1 MKGDGSEY
9 LCLILL
15 LLQQTSVSR
24 PEMFEILVPAD
35 PVVAD
40 AGEDVVLPCY
50 LKPSV
55 SAEDMRVEWVRP
67 DSADARVNLY
77 EDRENRNEKQIPSYR
92 GRTALFPE
100 ELKKGNAS
108 LRLTGVRGSDD
119 GQYNCFIQSQ
129 VWYDDASFLV
139 RVRAVGTEPVIS
151 MEGYRE
157 GGIGLLCE
165 SKGWHPEPE
174 LIWLD
179 SEGHS
184 LPAGPTET
192 LRDSMDLFIVRR
204 SVIVQRGDTNR
215 FTCQVLQ
222 KLFKQEKEAEFHIH
236 AEMFH
241 RAHPWMVAFAVF
253 FTLAIIGLAV
263 LIYRH
268 VKLRRKKGLLSQ
280 QLELERVQRYA
291 EFERTHRYAMFESAC
306 RFAVDVTLDPDTA
319 YPSLSLSKN
328 GKEVK
333 HGTTWHDLPY
343 NPKRFTSNRNVLGK
357 EGFSSGKFY
366 YEVQV
371 GKKTYWTLG
380 VAKESINRKEEI
392 TLSPENGYWT
402 VELRNGTKYKAL
414 AGPPVSLPLSEKPRT
429 VGVYVDYE
437 GGQVSFYN
445 VEARTL
451 IYSFTGYTFTVK
463 LYPLFKPGLYYG
475 KNSAPLI
482 ISPLSQKHK

>member
-15 LLQQTSVSR
+15 LLHQTSVSR
-24 PEMFEILVPAD
+24 PEKFKVVGPSD
-35 PVVAD
+35 PVDAL

-50 LKPSV
+50 LKPSI
-55 SAEDMRVEWVRP
+55 SAEDMHVEWTRLQ
-67 DSADARVNLY
+67 SAETLVHLYQRRVNKN
-77 EDRENRNEKQIPSYR
+77 ENQIPSYR

-119 GQYNCFIQSQ
+119 GQYKCFIQSDL
-129 VWYDDASFLV
+129 WYDDASLLV
-139 RVRAVGTEPVIS
+139 EVIAVGTDPVIS

-192 LRDSMDLFIVRR
+192 LRDSMALFIVRR
-204 SVIVQRGDTNR
+204 SVIVQEGDTNR
-215 FTCQVLQ
+215 FTCRVQQQQLN
-222 KLFKQEKEAEFHIH
+222 QEKEAEFHIPG
-236 AEMFH
+236 EMFY
-241 RAHPWMVAFAVF
+241 RARFWKVAFAVC
-253 FTLAIIGLAV
+253 FTLGVPALIGLAV
-263 LIYRH
+263 LIHRY
-268 VKLRRKKGLLSQ
+268 VKLRRKKD
-280 QLELERVQRYA
+280 QLFQELE
-291 EFERTHRYAMFESAC
+291 FESAH
-306 RFAVDVTLDPDTA
+306 RYAVDVTLDPDTA
-319 YPSLSLSKN
+319 HPNLILSED
-328 GKEVK
+328 GKQVR
-333 HGTTWHDLPY
+333 HGDTPQKLPDT
-343 NPKRFTSNRNVLGK
+343 PKRFDTALSVLGK
-357 EGFSSGKFY
+357 EGFSSGRFY

-371 GKKTYWTLG
+371 GEKTEWTVG
-380 VAKESINRKEEI
+380 VAKESINRKGSVALNSEDGCWSIWLWRGTE
-392 TLSPENGYWT
+392 YW
-402 VELRNGTKYKAL
+402 AL
-414 AGPPVSLPLSEKPRT
+414 DGPSVLLPLREKPRT

-445 VEARTL
+445 VEARSH
-451 IYSFTGYTFTVK
+451 IYSFTGYTFTEK
-463 LYPLFKPGLYYG
+463 LYPYFCPWYNDNG

-482 ISPLSQKHK
+482 ISSVSHTV

>member
-1 MKGDGSEY
+1 MKCDRSEY
-9 LCLILL
+9 PCLILL

-55 SAEDMRVEWVRP
+55 SAEDMRVEWFRP
-67 DSADARVNLY
+67 DSADAQVHLY

-108 LRLTGVRGSDD
+108 LRLTGVQRSDD
-119 GQYNCFIQSQ
+119 GQYNCFIQSP
-129 VWYDDASFLV
+129 VWYNNAVFSV

-192 LRDSMDLFIVRR
+192 LRDSTDLFTVRR
-204 SVIVQRGDTNR
+204 SVIVQEGDTNR
-215 FTCQVLQ
+215 FTCRVLQ
-222 KLFKQEKEAEFHIH
+222 QYLRQEKEAEFHIH
-236 AEMFH
+236 AEIFH

-268 VKLRRKKGLLSQ
+268 VKLHRKKDKLSKLLGLLSP
-280 QLELERVQRYA
+280 LELERVHGYA
-291 EFERTHRYAMFESAC
+291 EFESIRRH
-306 RFAVDVTLDPDTA
+306 AVDVTLDPDTA
-319 YPSLSLSKN
+319 HPSLILSQD
-328 GKEVK
+328 GKQVR
-333 HGTTWHDLPY
+333 HGDTRHDLPD
-343 NPKRFTSNRNVLGK
+343 NPKRFNPELNILGK
-357 EGFSSGKFY
+357 EGFSSRRFY

-371 GKKTYWTLG
+371 GEKTDWDLG
-380 VAKESINRKEEI
+380 VAKESINRKGTI
-392 TLSPENGYWT
+392 MVSPENGYWA
-402 VELRNGTKYKAL
+402 VGLRYGNKYWAL
-414 AGPPVSLPLSEKPRT
+414 TDPPVSLPLRENPRT

-437 GGQVSFYN
+437 GGQVTFYN

-451 IYSFTGYTFTVK
+451 VYSFTGYTFTEK
-463 LYPLFKPGLYYG
+463 LYPLFKPGFYYG
-475 KNSAPLI
+475 KNSASLI
-482 ISPLSQKHK
+482 ISPLSQKHE